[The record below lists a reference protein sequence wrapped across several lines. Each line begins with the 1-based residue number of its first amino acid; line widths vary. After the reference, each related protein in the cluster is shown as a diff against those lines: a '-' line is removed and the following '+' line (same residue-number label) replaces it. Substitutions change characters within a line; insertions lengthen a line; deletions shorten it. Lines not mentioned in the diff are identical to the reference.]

1 VAKISFK
8 ELVEQYSAP
17 VLKSAFR
24 IVGNHQCAQDIH
36 QEVFLAILRRW
47 NKFNGE
53 TNWGAYLYHV
63 TVRRAMELVKR
74 SRVSEERF
82 GSPDDWAVT
91 KEDPAGL
98 LRSKELQQE
107 LLRRLSRLPKRQADV
122 FVLSRIEGLSD
133 KQIAEIMDL
142 APQTV
147 RVHLCRVL
155 ERLRRELKGFLAD
168 R

>member
-1 VAKISFK
+1 MAKISFK
-8 ELVEQYSAP
+8 ELVEQYSTP

-24 IVGNHQCAQDIH
+24 IVGNQQCAQDIH
-36 QEVFLAILRRW
+36 QEVFLAILQRW
-47 NKFNGE
+47 NRFNGQ
-53 TNWGAYLYHV
+53 TNWGAYLYRV
-63 TVRRAMELVKR
+63 TVRRAMDFVKR
-74 SRVSEERF
+74 SGLSEERF
-82 GSPDDWAVT
+82 DSPNDWAVN

-107 LLRRLSRLPKRQADV
+107 LLRRLSKLPKRQADV

-133 KQIAEIMDL
+133 KQIAEITDL

-147 RVHLCRVL
+147 RVHLCRAL
-155 ERLRRELKGFLAD
+155 ERLRSELKGFLAD